1 MVTDSYQMGVEKFVE
16 LVKLLD
22 ERKRPNRRTYKGFIP
37 KASRPIAEN
46 LLDDLKSF
54 VPSSILPIYDEEDGE
69 LTIKL
74 PSFYQTSLKEMLSDD
89 PSFRSN
95 LPQNAIY
102 FEDIDYIY
110 TPIELDKLESSSLS
124 LEIKNYIR
132 SVNLF
137 SLLKTQCD
145 HSNRDA
151 SNQETLYFL
160 GKKKLLILNDLTIS
174 NKDLLSKIQVFKI
187 NYIESQIHKD
197 AIKNIITDSLLSFYN
212 ENHISINDL
221 CNNFDTIYEI
231 IKNNYDT
238 YISQFT
244 FEKIKKEVEKFRTE
258 TITRI
263 NKAFSDIQMQII
275 TIPASLIVVGANLKT
290 GSNYSFLSNTIVL
303 LGALFFTIAVFFMC
317 ENQNDTLENI
327 KYEYEAQEKEFIKDP
342 LFKEKS
348 EIHNNF
354 IVLKTRYTRQ
364 KRNLELVKKSLYISI
379 FLMII
384 SYFYVMYDSTCL
396 NLHIIFLDHFY
407 CK

>member
-1 MVTDSYQMGVEKFVE
+1 MANDSYQEGVEKFVE
-16 LVKLLD
+16 LVKLID
-22 ERKRPNRRTYKGFIP
+22 EKKHTNRRTYKGFIP
-37 KASRPIAEN
+37 KASRPIAEK
-46 LLDDLKSF
+46 LLSDLDDF
-54 VPSSILPIYDEEDGE
+54 VPASISPSYDEEDGE
-69 LTIKL
+69 ITIKL
-74 PSFYQTSLKEMLSDD
+74 PSFYQLSLKEMLAAD
-89 PSFRSN
+89 PSVRSN
-95 LPQNAIY
+95 LPQNPIY

-110 TPIELDKLESSSLS
+110 TPMELDKLEALK
-124 LEIKNYIR
+124 LRQEIKNYIR

-145 HSNRDA
+145 HSNKDA

-160 GKKKLLILNDLTIS
+160 GKKKLLIQNDLTTS
-174 NKDLLSKIQVFKI
+174 NEELLKHIQVFKI
-187 NYIESQIHKD
+187 NYIESEIHKE
-197 AIKNIITDSLLSFYN
+197 AIKNIITDSLLSFYS
-212 ENHISINDL
+212 ENRISINDL
-221 CNNFDTIYEI
+221 CNNFDIIYEV

-303 LGALFFTIAVFFMC
+303 LGALFFTVAVFFMC

-342 LFKEKS
+342 LFKEKT
-348 EIHNNF
+348 EIRNNF
-354 IVLKTRYTRQ
+354 IVLKNRYERQ
-364 KRNLELVKKSLYISI
+364 KRNLKLIKKSLYFSI
-379 FLMII
+379 FLMLF
-384 SYFYVMYDSTCL
+384 SYLYVMYDSTCL
-396 NLHIIFLDHFY
+396 SLHIIFLDNFY